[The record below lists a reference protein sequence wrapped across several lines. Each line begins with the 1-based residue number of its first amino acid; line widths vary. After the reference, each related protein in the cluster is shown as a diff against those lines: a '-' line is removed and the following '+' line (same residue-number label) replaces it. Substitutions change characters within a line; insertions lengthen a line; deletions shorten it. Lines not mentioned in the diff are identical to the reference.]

1 MIRRKASHS
10 SCFKYTRL
18 AGARLDNLLSTIS
31 QLNMTHHTLARVPAL
46 ALAALVLCAAL
57 PAGAQTAPAK
67 KPAPAKVVKKTAPKV
82 VAEPAPPAAAAPE
95 QVDAAERVFY
105 GTYDCEFKQSI
116 DIVASPKYP
125 SYVDVKHGKADY
137 LMKPVLSSTGA
148 IRLEDVRGDTL
159 MVQIA
164 SKSMLLNVKTAQRI
178 VDDCVSPKQRELI
191 ELARLAKSAAVT
203 AAAASAAEAA
213 AAPVAASAP
222 AAASAP
228 VASSV
233 PEAAAAPAASA
244 VPTTT
249 TVAPSA
255 ATK

>member
-1 MIRRKASHS
+1 MSAARGAALF
-10 SCFKYTRL
+10 CFIYTRL
-18 AGARLDNLLSTIS
+18 AGARLDNRVITIL
-31 QLNMTHHTLARVPAL
+31 QPNMTHHNLARATTLAAV
-46 ALAALVLCAAL
+46 ALVLCAAL
-57 PAGAQTAPAK
+57 PAHAQTAPAK
-67 KPAPAKVVKKTAPKV
+67 KPAPAKVAKKTAPKA

-191 ELARLAKSAAVT
+191 EAARVAKAAAVVAAT
-203 AAAASAAEAA
+203 ASTTET
-213 AAPVAASAP
+213 ASAP
-222 AAASAP
+222 GTAS
-228 VASSV
+228 
-233 PEAAAAPAASA
+233 APAASA
-244 VPTTT
+244 VPAMT
-249 TVAPSA
+249 TVAPPA
-255 ATK
+255 ETK

>member
-1 MIRRKASHS
+1 MIRRKASHFP
-10 SCFKYTRL
+10 CFKYTRL
-18 AGARLDNLLSTIS
+18 AGPRLDNLFSIIS
-31 QLNMTHHTLARVPAL
+31 QLNMTPHTLARAPTL

-67 KPAPAKVVKKTAPKV
+67 KLAPAKVVKKTAPKV

-191 ELARLAKSAAVT
+191 EAAKLAKSAAVT

-213 AAPVAASAP
+213 SAPVAASMP
-222 AAASAP
+222 AANSAAEP
-228 VASSV
+228 
-233 PEAAAAPAASA
+233 AAAPAASA
-244 VPTTT
+244 TPAMTTI
-249 TVAPSA
+249 APST
-255 ATK
+255 ATR